1 VVPPPLAWEDL
12 AMIINATGSAG
23 LPRGIMLTR
32 QNLLSEAFMP
42 SDPPGVTSEEVLVSL
57 LPFSFDYGLN

>member
-1 VVPPPLAWEDL
+1 
-12 AMIINATGSAG
+12 MIINATGSAG